1 VLLHQAGEL
10 RRIAAATPSPTQ
22 AAGLVG
28 GLLPDGGRC
37 PACAVAHQAETVA
50 VQGLAAVVRRDGA
63 MAAHARSAIC
73 LPHLRLLLAAL
84 PGSETAALLRRQA
97 TLMERL
103 AEDASRF
110 ALKQDAARQGTVNK
124 QEREAA
130 WRAARVLLEAPQAQY
145 DAGSLR
151 VLPPVR

>member
-1 VLLHQAGEL
+1 LL
-10 RRIAAATPSPTQ
+10 
-22 AAGLVG
+22 
-28 GLLPDGGRC
+28 C
-37 PACAVAHQAETVA
+37 
-50 VQGLAAVVRRDGA
+50 
-63 MAAHARSAIC
+63 
-73 LPHLRLLLAAL
+73 
-84 PGSETAALLRRQA
+84 RQA

-145 DAGSLR
+145 DAAS
-151 VLPPVR
+151 PVP